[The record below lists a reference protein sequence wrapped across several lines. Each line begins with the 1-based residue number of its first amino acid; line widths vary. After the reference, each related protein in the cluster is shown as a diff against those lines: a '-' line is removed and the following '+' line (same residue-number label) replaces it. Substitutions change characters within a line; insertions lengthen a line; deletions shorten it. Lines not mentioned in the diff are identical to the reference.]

1 MWPSKRTD
9 LSRVNTLKAISLNK
23 IGSLLVLLAVG
34 IVSAG
39 ILVSIEY
46 VYYKKRTVSWKKQ
59 TELEKNRRNSRKS
72 QVDEME
78 SKNG

>member
-1 MWPSKRTD
+1 M
-9 LSRVNTLKAISLNK
+9 
-23 IGSLLVLLAVG
+23 LAVG

-39 ILVSIEY
+39 ILVSVEY
-46 VYYKKRTVSWKKQ
+46 VYCKKRTVSWKKQ
-59 TELEKNRRNSRKS
+59 TELEKSRRSSRKS

>member
-1 MWPSKRTD
+1 M
-9 LSRVNTLKAISLNK
+9 NK

-46 VYYKKRTVSWKKQ
+46 VYCKKRTVSWKKQ
-59 TELEKNRRNSRKS
+59 TELEKSRRSSRKS